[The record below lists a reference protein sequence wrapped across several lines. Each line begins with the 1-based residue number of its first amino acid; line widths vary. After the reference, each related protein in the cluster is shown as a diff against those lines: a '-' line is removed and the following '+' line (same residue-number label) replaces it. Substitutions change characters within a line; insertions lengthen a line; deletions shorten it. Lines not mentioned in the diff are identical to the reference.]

1 MGSEVF
7 PLPGIPP
14 GSFIAL
20 VAVVLAAGAGLAAGT
35 ALLPRAAGV
44 LLGRAAARARRS
56 GERVAAPGTACGEGF
71 EARMSRRARL
81 VCGSGFAVA
90 SGMAA
95 HAVAASACTGGAD
108 AAAFAAAPCW
118 LACWAA
124 LLAAVL
130 CDVAAGVLPREACWA
145 LAAAGSAFQLM
156 KAGLAGLAAG
166 GAFGVVAF
174 ALCAVCNRV
183 AAARDRPAMVGGGD
197 ARCMAALS
205 LATGAAAPF
214 GFAACFAVAAAYAVI
229 RFLDGSIAW
238 SEGFPFAPFLCA
250 WLALAAPVPTV

>member
-20 VAVVLAAGAGLAAGT
+20 VAVVLAAGAGFAAGT
-35 ALLPRAAGV
+35 ALLPRVSAV

-56 GERVAAPGTACGEGF
+56 GERVSESGSACGEGL
-71 EARMSRRARL
+71 EARMSRRARV

-90 SGMAA
+90 SGAAA
-95 HAVAASACTGGAD
+95 HAVAASACVGDAD
-108 AAAFAAAPCW
+108 AAVFAAALCW

-124 LLAAVL
+124 LLAAAL
-130 CDVAAGVLPREACWA
+130 CDVAAGVLPREACWV
-145 LAAAGSAFQLM
+145 LAAAGSAFQLAQ
-156 KAGLAGLAAG
+156 AGLAGLAAG
-166 GAFGVVAF
+166 GAFGAAAF
-174 ALCAVCNRV
+174 ALCALCNRV
-183 AAARDRPAMVGGGD
+183 AAARGRPAMVGGGD

-214 GFAACFAVAAAYAVI
+214 GFAACFAAAAAYAVV

-238 SEGFPFAPFLCA
+238 GEGFPFAPFLCA
-250 WLALAAPVPTV
+250 WLAIAAPMPTV